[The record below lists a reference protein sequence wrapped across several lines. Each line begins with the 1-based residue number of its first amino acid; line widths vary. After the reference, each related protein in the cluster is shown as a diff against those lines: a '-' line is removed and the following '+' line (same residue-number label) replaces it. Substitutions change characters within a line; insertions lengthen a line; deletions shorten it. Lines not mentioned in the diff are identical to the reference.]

1 MFGAFILVPLIGLL
15 IALAVQ
21 IGNGIFD
28 IFTGVAQE
36 FIEFPQGAFIGA
48 ISGAKMAHALGV
60 FGITNFI
67 CGLKMLQ
74 NATSCGGYYIM
85 QLIGK
90 ILYLIPAL
98 VFMVLDFVSGK
109 IKMGSQI
116 EKKLWD
122 FLEILDRF
130 TRERL
135 GFHII
140 YFSKSVRDKC
150 FNCRR
155 LKTSAF
161 IRKTGEFVTDMTE
174 DVIPLTTGGLSKMFG
189 GFEKIM
195 KAFGIL

>member
-1 MFGAFILVPLIGLL
+1 MFFLLVPLIGLL

-21 IGNGIFD
+21 IGTGIFD

-48 ISGAKMAHALGV
+48 ISSAKMVHALGV

-98 VFMVLDFVSGK
+98 VFMVLDFVGGK
-109 IKMGSQI
+109 AKLGSQI

-161 IRKTGEFVTDMTE
+161 VRKTGEFVNDLTQ

-189 GFEKIM
+189 GLEKIM

>member
-1 MFGAFILVPLIGLL
+1 MFGAFVLVPLIGLL

>member
-36 FIEFPQGAFIGA
+36 FIEFPQGAIIGV
-48 ISGAKMAHALGV
+48 ISSAKVVHALGV

-67 CGLKMLQ
+67 CGLKMLK

-98 VFMVLDFVSGK
+98 VFIVLDFV
-109 IKMGSQI
+109 
-116 EKKLWD
+116 
-122 FLEILDRF
+122 
-130 TRERL
+130 
-135 GFHII
+135 
-140 YFSKSVRDKC
+140 
-150 FNCRR
+150 
-155 LKTSAF
+155 F
-161 IRKTGEFVTDMTE
+161 ISLRTF
-174 DVIPLTTGGLSKMFG
+174 I
-189 GFEKIM
+189 
-195 KAFGIL
+195 